1 MQLMIA
7 PAASTPAANAPA
19 ASAPAVSALILNNQD
34 DSKATGQPAKL
45 LVNNAFA

>member
-7 PAASTPAANAPA
+7 PAA
-19 ASAPAVSALILNNQD
+19 SALILNNQD

-45 LVNNAFA
+45 LVNNAFAWAQSLADDSTLKDT